1 MKILLTFF
9 IFILLFGCSNFQ
21 NKSKNSTIIDCPS
34 VYFSSENKVY
44 IQGDLENIDLN
55 QISYKAS
62 LNNYGFLKN
71 CTTTSIAQNYYLDL
85 LIVVEPINPINK
97 EVNFPLFAIIY
108 DSKDQIIDKQF
119 FRLRGELNYNKTTEE
134 YEITELMS
142 SIDIFI
148 DSKSSVSSI
157 TLGFVKIK

>member
-1 MKILLTFF
+1 M
-9 IFILLFGCSNFQ
+9 
-21 NKSKNSTIIDCPS
+21 
-34 VYFSSENKVY
+34 
-44 IQGDLENIDLN
+44 
-55 QISYKAS
+55 AS
-62 LNNYGFLKN
+62 
-71 CTTTSIAQNYYLDL
+71 TTTSISQNYYLDL

-148 DSKSSVSSI
+148 DSKSSVSSM

>member
-9 IFILLFGCSNFQ
+9 VFILLFGCSNFQ
-21 NKSKNSTIIDCPS
+21 NMSKNSTIIDCPS

-44 IQGDLENIDLN
+44 VQGDIENIDLN

-71 CTTTSIAQNYYLDL
+71 CTTTSISQNYYLDL

-148 DSKSSVSSI
+148 DPKSSVSSI